1 MPASDRDDA
10 EDELLGVGAPMA
22 ACVPTAPSTA
32 ASLPAL
38 ADNKTT
44 SPAVGPT
51 TTPGGNGGGGGA
63 AGVSSIKLSIK
74 RKLGDDEKNER
85 GGFNVDDN
93 NNNNNTGNGS
103 SEHANEINGTAPKR
117 IKITIGI

>member
-1 MPASDRDDA
+1 M
-10 EDELLGVGAPMA
+10 LLGVGLLRSMPLDASDHDDGGGVTPSGHLAVLGVTGVAPS
-22 ACVPTAPSTA
+22 APSTA

-51 TTPGGNGGGGGA
+51 TTPGGNGGGGA

-74 RKLGDDEKNER
+74 RKLGDEKNER
-85 GGFNVDDN
+85 GGFNIDDN
-93 NNNNNTGNGS
+93 NNTGKGKD
-103 SEHANEINGTAPKR
+103 G
-117 IKITIGI
+117 